1 MQTDTLANCV
11 YALRAEAGHSLSTTQ
26 GQNVIDVLKYLL
38 KRAQLELWTAYQW
51 PTLMTS
57 GDVQTAAGQFLYNY
71 PANFDFEMIRKSY
84 VAPANATNW
93 RDLVYGLDESY
104 IMPGGANSQSGD
116 GPQIWRPELNQF
128 RIWPTPVSNTWWMR
142 FRGMKPLNAFLVDS
156 DTSTLDAMSIVLFVA
171 AELLA
176 RAKAEDAATK
186 LKKAQN
192 HLLSVLGNTVSAK
205 RKVSTLGASANWQ
218 RPVPG
223 LDFIPMSG

>member
-11 YALRAEAGHSLSTTQ
+11 YNLRAEAGHSLSTAQ
-26 GQNVIDVLKYLL
+26 GQNVIDTLKYLL

-51 PTLMTS
+51 PTLMQS
-57 GDVQTAAGQFLYNY
+57 GDVQTVQGQFLYAY
-71 PANFDFEMIRKSY
+71 PSTFDFEMIRKSY
-84 VAPANATNW
+84 TAPANSTQW
-93 RDLVYGLDESY
+93 GDFIYGLDESF

-116 GPQIWRPELNQF
+116 GPQVWRPEGNQF
-128 RIWPTPVSNTWWMR
+128 RIWPTPISTNWWIR
-142 FRGMKPLNAFLVDS
+142 FRGMKPLAAFIADADV
-156 DTSTLDAMSIVLFVA
+156 STLDAMSIVLFVA

-176 RAKAEDAATK
+176 RAKAEDAANK

-205 RKVSTLGASANWQ
+205 RRVSTLGSSANWK

-223 LDFIPMSG
+223 LDYVPMSG